1 VTRRKP
7 LTRSQLATLI
17 LEQEGK
23 CKSCGN
29 RLDFAKKGQVVD
41 EHLCPVFSTPEG
53 VDPNRTENRALF
65 CKTCADEKT
74 SKEAPDRAKVRRIEG
89 GKTQADRRAQRGP
102 SMKSRGF
109 QQRPPG
115 TPSAL
120 SKDSAVYQRAKKWRE
135 RT

>member
-1 VTRRKP
+1 MNKRKP

-17 LEQEGK
+17 LEQEGR

-29 RLDFAKKGQVVD
+29 RLDFARPKQVVD

-65 CKTCADEKT
+65 CKPCADEKT
-74 SKEAPDRAKVRRIEG
+74 KGEAPMRAKVRRIEG

-102 SMKSRGF
+102 TMQSRGF
-109 QQRPPG
+109 
-115 TPSAL
+115 
-120 SKDSAVYQRAKKWRE
+120 SKDYRKRMNGTVEK

>member
-1 VTRRKP
+1 MTARKQLTRREFGF
-7 LTRSQLATLI
+7 LI
-17 LEQEGK
+17 LKQD
-23 CKSCGN
+23 CLCGCGCG
-29 RLDFAKKGQVVD
+29 RKLDFSKPKLVTD
-41 EHLCPVFSTPEG
+41 EHLVPLFSLG
-53 VDPNRTENRALF
+53 ANDLENRSLWLTECSVA
-65 CKTCADEKT
+65 KTAA
-74 SKEAPDRAKVRRIEG
+74 EAPDRAKVRRIEG

-135 RT
+135 RI